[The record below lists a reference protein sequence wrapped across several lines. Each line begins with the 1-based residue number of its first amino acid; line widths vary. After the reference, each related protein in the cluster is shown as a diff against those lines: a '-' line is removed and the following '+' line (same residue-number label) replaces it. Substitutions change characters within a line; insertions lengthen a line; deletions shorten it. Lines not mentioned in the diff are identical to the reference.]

1 MDRKRSVLAASGVS
15 AVLVVG
21 SSAFAVANG
30 IFVTKPVHHP
40 PSLQAAK
47 ILVPHLLR
55 PVSTSTVAVPPPR
68 VPLPVPSV
76 APSPPRVQYRVA
88 APERFSAPVSVPA
101 IQPAMASTITHSGP
115 SAVSAA
121 HDDDRDREPAK
132 GVERD
137 D

>member
-1 MDRKRSVLAASGVS
+1 MDRRRSVLAASGVS

-30 IFVTKPVHHP
+30 IFVSKTVHP
-40 PSLQAAK
+40 PGTFQAARFPVAPAA
-47 ILVPHLLR
+47 IPVPTTTAR
-55 PVSTSTVAVPPPR
+55 PAPS
-68 VPLPVPSV
+68 LVPSV
-76 APSPPRVQYRVA
+76 VPSVPIAQYRIA
-88 APERFSAPVSVPA
+88 APERFSTPTSLPT
-101 IQPAMASTITHSGP
+101 IQPAMARTITHSGP

-121 HDDDRDREPAK
+121 HDDERESSE